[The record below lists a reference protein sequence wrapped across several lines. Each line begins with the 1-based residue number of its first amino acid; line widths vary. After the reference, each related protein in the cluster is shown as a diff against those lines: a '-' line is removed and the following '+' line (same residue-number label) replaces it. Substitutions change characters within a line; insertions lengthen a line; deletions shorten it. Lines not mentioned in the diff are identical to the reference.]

1 MSTPTRNT
9 GERMHRTPQFP
20 AVDEAR
26 SRWLDL
32 LAMTRALGAAVAV
45 VLLAAHNVS
54 GYDPLLIIATLA
66 WTSIS
71 IGAYARSAKLQNAPA
86 AWLVDTA
93 VALGLVYLSTDWR
106 SPFYIFALTT
116 LILPAT
122 ALPFRKALGYGLG
135 FTTAYLVVA
144 ILTERLGGE
153 TFERAIRL
161 EIITTHL
168 MVPLVV
174 VLALGYASELLDR
187 LREERSRAERLAVQA
202 ERQRIAWELHDS
214 AKQRVH
220 AAHLVLSALDGRS
233 DGTNE
238 IIEHV
243 LAELR
248 AAGADMDTS
257 VAELSAPL
265 DGRPVDLLLRE
276 RARELEPAT
285 SAVIEVHGGLPDLPP
300 LVAAHAYRIAA
311 EALTNAVRHSGATRI
326 DVDLG
331 ADRETLWIRVRD
343 NGAGLPDEARPGSH
357 GLPSMRNRAE
367 TIGAELAMSRGDGGR
382 GTVVSLS
389 LPLRAPEGATP

>member
-1 MSTPTRNT
+1 MDRTPT
-9 GERMHRTPQFP
+9 FP

-32 LAMTRALGAAVAV
+32 LAMTRALGAAVGV
-45 VLLAAHNVS
+45 VLLAVHNVS
-54 GYDPLLIIATLA
+54 GYDPLLIVATLA

-71 IGAYARSAKLQNAPA
+71 IGAYARSARLQNARW

-93 VALGLVYLSTDWR
+93 VVLLLVYFSTDWR
-106 SPFYIFALTT
+106 SPLYVFSLTT

-122 ALPFRKALGYGLG
+122 ALPFRRALGYGLG
-135 FTTAYLVVA
+135 FTGAYLVVA

-174 VLALGYASELLDR
+174 VLALGYASELLAR
-187 LREERSRAERLAVQA
+187 LRDERSRAERLAVQA

-220 AAHLVLSALDGRS
+220 AAHLVLSALNGRS
-233 DGTNE
+233 GETNE
-238 IIEHV
+238 IVEHV

-248 AAGADMDTS
+248 AATADMDTS
-257 VAELSAPL
+257 VAELRAPL

-276 RARELEPAT
+276 RARELALASPA
-285 SAVIEVHGGLPDLPP
+285 AIEVHGGLPDLPP
-300 LVAAHAYRIAA
+300 LVATHAYRIAV
-311 EALTNAVRHSGATRI
+311 EALTNAVRHSGAARI

-331 ADRETLWIRVRD
+331 ADRDALWIVVRD
-343 NGAGLPDEARPGSH
+343 DGAGLPDAARPGSH

-367 TIGAELAMSRGDGGR
+367 TIGAELSLSRGADGR
-382 GTVVSLS
+382 GTVVALS
-389 LPLRAPEGATP
+389 LPLREPSGAAS